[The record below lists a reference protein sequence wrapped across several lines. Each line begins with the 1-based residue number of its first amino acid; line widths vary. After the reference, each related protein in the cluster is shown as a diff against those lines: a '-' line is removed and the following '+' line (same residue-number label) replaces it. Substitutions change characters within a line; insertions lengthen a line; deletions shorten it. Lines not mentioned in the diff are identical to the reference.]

1 MAKEAALWKSS
12 FDIYI
17 GADGKKI
24 NKDPVQGYTASTYGP
39 YSTIWSELGGYI
51 SHTYLRH
58 MISVRSLGSGVVSG
72 RMDREVSSPYYKYDE
87 ASRTLEVFLADE
99 AMRSFSYRELQP
111 HNERDTQNRLY
122 KKFQLAQE
130 PMLMDTIAKFEC
142 TDPSH
147 LRFDKDTPSKVT
159 WTGTTLKLIEIDN
172 AKRDKF
178 TIAQDYHE
186 AGDGVTPAGAWRL
199 PNERELTLIQLAFN
213 FFQDEDNLPF
223 SPMVKPGDK
232 DAVGDAYGWYNPL
245 SLTCDLSDKRKHNFK
260 HRLCAMFHCRTAYS
274 YSRYYPGRHEYTPT
288 GYILNYWKTDSEME
302 LLKIRRVE
310 MHMMPYY
317 SDWRGM
323 VEDTD
328 EDREKYG
335 RAGVFCVR
343 DVRY

>member
-1 MAKEAALWKSS
+1 
-12 FDIYI
+12 
-17 GADGKKI
+17 
-24 NKDPVQGYTASTYGP
+24 
-39 YSTIWSELGGYI
+39 
-51 SHTYLRH
+51 
-58 MISVRSLGSGVVSG
+58 
-72 RMDREVSSPYYKYDE
+72 
-87 ASRTLEVFLADE
+87 
-99 AMRSFSYRELQP
+99 
-111 HNERDTQNRLY
+111 
-122 KKFQLAQE
+122 
-130 PMLMDTIAKFEC
+130 
-142 TDPSH
+142 
-147 LRFDKDTPSKVT
+147 
-159 WTGTTLKLIEIDN
+159 
-172 AKRDKF
+172 
-178 TIAQDYHE
+178 
-186 AGDGVTPAGAWRL
+186 
-199 PNERELTLIQLAFN
+199 
-213 FFQDEDNLPF
+213 
-223 SPMVKPGDK
+223 MVKPGDK

-317 SDWRGM
+317 SDCRGM

>member
-1 MAKEAALWKSS
+1 MLIRNRDLNGNGYLDEEELRWYVPAIGQLVGMWLGEPAMAKEAALWKSS

-130 PMLMDTIAKFEC
+130 PMLMDVTAEFEC
-142 TDPSH
+142 KDPNH

-186 AGDGVTPAGAWRL
+186 AGDGVTPPERGAC
-199 PNERELTLIQLAFN
+199 
-213 FFQDEDNLPF
+213 
-223 SPMVKPGDK
+223 PMN
-232 DAVGDAYGWYNPL
+232 A
-245 SLTCDLSDKRKHNFK
+245 S
-260 HRLCAMFHCRTAYS
+260 
-274 YSRYYPGRHEYTPT
+274 
-288 GYILNYWKTDSEME
+288 
-302 LLKIRRVE
+302 
-310 MHMMPYY
+310 
-317 SDWRGM
+317 
-323 VEDTD
+323 
-328 EDREKYG
+328 
-335 RAGVFCVR
+335 
-343 DVRY
+343 

>member
-1 MAKEAALWKSS
+1 
-12 FDIYI
+12 
-17 GADGKKI
+17 
-24 NKDPVQGYTASTYGP
+24 
-39 YSTIWSELGGYI
+39 
-51 SHTYLRH
+51 

-130 PMLMDTIAKFEC
+130 PMLMDVTVRDTCHNKFHNR
-142 TDPSH
+142 T
-147 LRFDKDTPSKVT
+147 DKDSIAT
-159 WTGTTLKLIEIDN
+159 WTGTTLKLVEIDH

-186 AGDGVTPAGAWRL
+186 AGDGVAPAGAWRL

-232 DAVGDAYGWYNPL
+232 DALGDAYGWYNPL
-245 SLTCDLSDKRKHNFK
+245 SLTCDSNDKRKHNFK
-260 HRLCAMFHCRTAYS
+260 HRLCAVFHCRTAYS

-288 GYILNYWKTDSEME
+288 GYILNYWKTDSEE
-302 LLKIRRVE
+302 GLQKIRRVE

-317 SDWRGM
+317 SDERGM
-323 VEDTD
+323 VEKDK
-328 EDREKYG
+328 EERKKCG

-343 DVRY
+343 DVK